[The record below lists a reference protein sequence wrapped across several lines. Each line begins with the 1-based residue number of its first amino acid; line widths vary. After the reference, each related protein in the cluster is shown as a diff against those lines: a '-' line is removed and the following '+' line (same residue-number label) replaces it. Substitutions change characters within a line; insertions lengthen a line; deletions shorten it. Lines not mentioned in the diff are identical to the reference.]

1 MVPATLQTQT
11 TAETAAKYQIDDYIS
26 SYLQKRDM
34 SSKVQEGKINESRWS
49 HSPEKVRENKGN
61 RTENTKKNPFSTW
74 ALMLAIC

>member
-34 SSKVQEGKINESRWS
+34 SSEVQEGKINESRWS
-49 HSPEKVRENKGN
+49 HSPEKVRENKRN
-61 RTENTKKNPFSTW
+61 RTKTQRKTHS
-74 ALMLAIC
+74 AHGL